1 MDARPIETMTLDVRP
16 LRTWKRHYTF
26 FSTFAALKRGET
38 FVLINNHDPLR
49 LRFHLKNA
57 VDDDFSWEYLQEGPE
72 EWRIRV
78 GRT

>member
-1 MDARPIETMTLDVRP
+1 MDMSLQETMTLDVRR
-16 LRTWKRHYTF
+16 LTTWKRHYTF

-38 FVLINNHDPLR
+38 FVLVNDHDPQR
-49 LRFHLKNA
+49 LRFNLDNA
-57 VDDDFSWEYLQEGPE
+57 VEGDFCWEYIERGPE